1 MSGRTDASLGLF
13 PHPLILP
20 VPFSH
25 RGIFAPVTHTPRR
38 SSVEPCPHSAL
49 TRVAQATASLPPSPS
64 CSGVAASPAR
74 ARALIQAATPGD
86 PLPLLRPATPGLNSG
101 VGMGETPEAA
111 PARAHS
117 SGAAASL
124 ARARGVAPVHAFHP
138 LPISDP
144 PSDPVATMVG
154 SILLLSGQQL
164 WIRASG
170 RWSRTGHSSEQ
181 CFAFES
187 ACCKRLF

>member
-20 VPFSH
+20 APFSH
-25 RGIFAPVTHTPRR
+25 RGIFAPVTPTPRR

-64 CSGVAASPAR
+64 YSGVAASPAR

-86 PLPLLRPATPGLNSG
+86 HLPLLRPATPGLNSG

-111 PARAHS
+111 SARAHS
-117 SGAAASL
+117 TAPARDAQLRRSSVPGTGTRRCPCPRLPPAPHLRSPLRSGCDYGGFNSPRIGAAAM
-124 ARARGVAPVHAFHP
+124 
-138 LPISDP
+138 D
-144 PSDPVATMVG
+144 
-154 SILLLSGQQL
+154 
-164 WIRASG
+164 
-170 RWSRTGHSSEQ
+170 
-181 CFAFES
+181 
-187 ACCKRLF
+187 